1 VLLVSHMSTRLQI
14 PKWLN
19 DLGLT
24 NEAVEVGTHRG
35 EYARV
40 FAEKWKGK
48 LFHCVDPWYNP
59 PEYESQAKYLSG
71 PNNGKDRDKDYQAA
85 SIAIGNRK
93 NVELHQA
100 TSQQALQLFPS
111 NYLDFVYIDG
121 DHSYQMVVYDVWNWW
136 VKVKPGGIFA
146 GHDIVCPGPKNEE
159 NWGRNIQ
166 PVLFDFAEKQRVDI
180 YLIVEET
187 NTNWSWYIHKP
198 EGK

>member
-59 PEYESQAKYLSG
+59 PEYES
-71 PNNGKDRDKDYQAA
+71 
-85 SIAIGNRK
+85 
-93 NVELHQA
+93 H
-100 TSQQALQLFPS
+100 
-111 NYLDFVYIDG
+111 
-121 DHSYQMVVYDVWNWW
+121 QMVVYDVWNWW

-187 NTNWSWYIHKP
+187 NTNWSWYVHKP